1 MSVDPSNTRT
11 ERDPI
16 ERQVYLNGSFVPE
29 SRALISFRDRGFTL
43 GDAVFDAERTFNGE
57 IFRLEPHIDR
67 LYKSLLKVDIDPGLS
82 KRGMIEITLETLER
96 NRPLLQAGEDYWV
109 MQRVTRGLNVV
120 GGELW
125 QSSGSTVIVECTPL
139 PFKAR
144 APLIRDGLDIFIPS
158 LRRTPPQSL
167 DPNIKSHN
175 YLNLV
180 MADLEVRARS
190 SHSWA
195 VLLDTRGFLSEGIG
209 SNVFIVENG
218 ALLTPRSDYVLP
230 GISRDVVITLA
241 KNQGVQ
247 VTEADISLE
256 QAKQA
261 DEAFITST
269 SFCICPVRSFDGR
282 KLMRD
287 GTLGPITHALS
298 DAFSSEVGMDFRAQY
313 LNA

>member
-1 MSVDPSNTRT
+1 
-11 ERDPI
+11 
-16 ERQVYLNGSFVPE
+16 
-29 SRALISFRDRGFTL
+29 
-43 GDAVFDAERTFNGE
+43 
-57 IFRLEPHIDR
+57 
-67 LYKSLLKVDIDPGLS
+67 
-82 KRGMIEITLETLER
+82 ETLER